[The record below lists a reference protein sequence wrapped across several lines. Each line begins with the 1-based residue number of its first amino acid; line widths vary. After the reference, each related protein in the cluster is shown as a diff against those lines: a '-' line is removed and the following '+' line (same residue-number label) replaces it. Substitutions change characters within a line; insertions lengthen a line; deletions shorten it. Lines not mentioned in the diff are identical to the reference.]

1 MAFKYPAA
9 RRDESKVGGG
19 SSARGGYVS
28 VGEPGEEGGG
38 GGGDGQYRSV
48 GFGQGRSQSLV
59 WSFNEKKSKSWEGG
73 GCVRTCHP
81 LPPLSLKLTIVPS
94 HCSELRTAHGRNYD

>member
-38 GGGDGQYRSV
+38 GGGDGRYRSV
-48 GFGQGRSQSLV
+48 GFGPRRSQSLV

-73 GCVRTCHP
+73 SLCQNV
-81 LPPLSLKLTIVPS
+81 PPTSSPFTETHNCAESLF
-94 HCSELRTAHGRNYD
+94 